1 MLYYSRSKLIQRRD
15 DLVKITADMV
25 KKLRDMTGAGMMDC
39 KKALV
44 EADGDFEKAVE
55 ILRKKGAAKA
65 AKKAGRETREG
76 IITSYVHFNG
86 RIGVLLELNCETD
99 FVARTDEFK
108 ELAYNLAK
116 QVAAMNPKWVSRE
129 DVPQEVIEKE
139 KEIYREQLKD
149 SGKPENVVEKIIE
162 GKLEKFYEENCLLEQ
177 EYIFEEGKKVKEII
191 NEAIG
196 KIGENIRVARF
207 VRLEVGEV

>member
-1 MLYYSRSKLIQRRD
+1 M
-15 DLVKITADMV
+15 KISMDMV
-25 KKLRDMTGAGMMDC
+25 KKLRQMTGAGVMDC
-39 KKALV
+39 KKALE
-44 EADGDFEKAVE
+44 EAEGDFDKAVE

-65 AKKAGRETREG
+65 AKKAGRATSEG

-116 QVAAMNPKWVSRE
+116 QVAAMNPRWVSRE
-129 DVPQEVIEKE
+129 SVPQEVIEKE

-149 SGKPENVVEKIIE
+149 SGKPEHIVEKIVE
-162 GKLEKFYEENCLLEQ
+162 GKLEKFFQENCLLEQ
-177 EYIFEEGKKVKEII
+177 DYIFEDGKKVKDII
-191 NEAIG
+191 TEAVA
-196 KIGENIRVARF
+196 KIGENIQVSRF
-207 VRLEVGEV
+207 VRMEVGEEI

>member
-1 MLYYSRSKLIQRRD
+1 
-15 DLVKITADMV
+15 MV

-39 KKALV
+39 KKALE
-44 EADGDFEKAVE
+44 EAEGDFEKAIE
-55 ILRKKGAAKA
+55 ILRKRGAAKA
-65 AKKAGRETREG
+65 AKKAGRATREG

-149 SGKPENVVEKIIE
+149 SGKPDHVIEKIIE
-162 GKLEKFYEENCLLEQ
+162 GKLEKFFEENCLLEQ
-177 EYIFEEGKKVKEII
+177 EYIFEEGKKVKEVIQ
-191 NEAIG
+191 EAIA
-196 KIGENIRVARF
+196 KIGENIRVSRF
-207 VRLEVGEV
+207 VRMEVGEE

>member
-1 MLYYSRSKLIQRRD
+1 M
-15 DLVKITADMV
+15 KITMDMV
-25 KKLRDMTGAGMMDC
+25 KKLRQMTGAGVMDC
-39 KKALV
+39 KKALE
-44 EADGDFEKAVE
+44 EAEGNFDKAVE

-65 AKKAGRETREG
+65 AKKAGRATSEG

-129 DVPQEVIEKE
+129 SVPQEVIEKE
-139 KEIYREQLKD
+139 KEIYKEQLKD
-149 SGKPENVVEKIIE
+149 SGKPEHVVEKIIE
-162 GKLEKFYEENCLLEQ
+162 GKLEKFFQENCLLEQ
-177 EYIFEEGKKVKEII
+177 DYIFEDGKKVKDII
-191 NEAIG
+191 TEAVA
-196 KIGENIRVARF
+196 KIGENIQVSRF
-207 VRLEVGEV
+207 VRMEVGEEI

>member
-1 MLYYSRSKLIQRRD
+1 ME
-15 DLVKITADMV
+15 MV
-25 KKLRDMTGAGMMDC
+25 RKLRDMTGAGVMDC
-39 KKALV
+39 KKALE
-44 EADGDFEKAVE
+44 EAGGDFEKAIE

-65 AKKAGRETREG
+65 AKKAGRATKEG

-116 QVAAMNPKWVSRE
+116 QVAAVNPRWVSRE

-177 EYIFEEGKKVKEII
+177 DYIFDDKKKVKDVIT
-191 NEAIG
+191 EAIA
-196 KIGENIRVARF
+196 KIGENIQVGRF
-207 VRLEVGEV
+207 VRMEVGEEE

>member
-1 MLYYSRSKLIQRRD
+1 M
-15 DLVKITADMV
+15 KITAQMV

-39 KKALV
+39 KKALQ
-44 EADGDFEKAVE
+44 EADGDFDKAIE
-55 ILRKKGAAKA
+55 ILRKRGAAKA
-65 AKKAGRETREG
+65 AKKAGRATGEG

-116 QVAAMNPKWVSRE
+116 QVAAMSPRWVSRE

-139 KEIYREQLKD
+139 KEIYREQLKN

-162 GKLEKFYEENCLLEQ
+162 GKLEKFFQENCLLEQ
-177 EYIFEEGKKVKEII
+177 DYIFDDKKKVKDII
-191 NEAIG
+191 TEAIG
-196 KIGENIRVARF
+196 KIGENIRVSRF
-207 VRLEVGEV
+207 VRLEVGVE

>member
-1 MLYYSRSKLIQRRD
+1 M
-15 DLVKITADMV
+15 KITAEMV

-39 KKALV
+39 KKALQ
-44 EADGDFEKAVE
+44 EADGDFDKAIE

-65 AKKAGRETREG
+65 AKKAGRATGEG

-116 QVAAMNPKWVSRE
+116 QVAAMSPRWVSRE

-139 KEIYREQLKD
+139 KEIYREQLKN

-162 GKLEKFYEENCLLEQ
+162 GKLEKFFEENCLLEQ
-177 EYIFEEGKKVKEII
+177 DYIFDDKKKVKDII
-191 NEAIG
+191 TEAIG
-196 KIGENIRVARF
+196 KIGENIRVSRF
-207 VRLEVGEV
+207 VRMEVGVE

>member
-1 MLYYSRSKLIQRRD
+1 M
-15 DLVKITADMV
+15 KITAEMV

-39 KKALV
+39 KKALQ
-44 EADGDFEKAVE
+44 EADGDFDKAIE

-65 AKKAGRETREG
+65 AKKAGRATGEG

-116 QVAAMNPKWVSRE
+116 QVAAMSPRWVSRE

-139 KEIYREQLKD
+139 KEIYREQLKN
-149 SGKPENVVEKIIE
+149 SGKPENVIEKIIE
-162 GKLEKFYEENCLLEQ
+162 GKLEKFFQENCLLEQ
-177 EYIFEEGKKVKEII
+177 DYIFDDKKKVKDVIT
-191 NEAIG
+191 EAIG
-196 KIGENIRVARF
+196 KIGENIRVSRF
-207 VRLEVGEV
+207 VRLEVGVE

>member
-1 MLYYSRSKLIQRRD
+1 MK
-15 DLVKITADMV
+15 VTMDMV
-25 KKLRDMTGAGMMDC
+25 RKLRDMTGAGVMDC
-39 KKALV
+39 KKALE
-44 EADGDFEKAVE
+44 EAEGDFDKAIE

-65 AKKAGRETREG
+65 AKKAGRATKEG

-86 RIGVLLELNCETD
+86 KIGVLLELNCETD

-129 DVPQEVIEKE
+129 KVPQDVIDKE

-149 SGKPENVVEKIIE
+149 SGKPENVIEKIIE
-162 GKLEKFYEENCLLEQ
+162 GKLEKFYQENCLLEQ
-177 EYIFEEGKKVKEII
+177 DYIFEEGKKVKDII
-191 NEAIG
+191 TEAIA
-196 KIGENIRVARF
+196 KIGENIQVSRF
-207 VRLEVGEV
+207 VRMEVGEEE

>member
-1 MLYYSRSKLIQRRD
+1 M
-15 DLVKITADMV
+15 KITAQMV

-39 KKALV
+39 KKALQ
-44 EADGDFEKAVE
+44 EADGDFDKAIE
-55 ILRKKGAAKA
+55 ILRKRGAAKA
-65 AKKAGRETREG
+65 AKKAGRATGEG

-116 QVAAMNPKWVSRE
+116 QVAAMSPRWVSRE

-139 KEIYREQLKD
+139 KEIYREQLKN
-149 SGKPENVVEKIIE
+149 SGKPENVIEKIIE
-162 GKLEKFYEENCLLEQ
+162 GKLEKFFQENCLLEQ
-177 EYIFEEGKKVKEII
+177 DYIFDDKKKVNDII
-191 NEAIG
+191 TEAIG
-196 KIGENIRVARF
+196 KIGENIRVSRF
-207 VRLEVGEV
+207 VRLEVGVE

>member
-1 MLYYSRSKLIQRRD
+1 
-15 DLVKITADMV
+15 MV

-39 KKALV
+39 KKALE
-44 EADGDFEKAVE
+44 EAEGDFEKAIE
-55 ILRKKGAAKA
+55 ILRKRGAAKA
-65 AKKAGRETREG
+65 AKKAGRATREG

-86 RIGVLLELNCETD
+86 RIGVLLELSCETD

-139 KEIYREQLKD
+139 KEIYKEQLKD
-149 SGKPENVVEKIIE
+149 SGKPEHVIEKIIE
-162 GKLEKFYEENCLLEQ
+162 GKLEKFFEENCLLEQ
-177 EYIFEEGKKVKEII
+177 DYIFEEGKKVKEVIQ
-191 NEAIG
+191 EAIA
-196 KIGENIRVARF
+196 KIGENIRVSRF
-207 VRLEVGEV
+207 VRMEVGEE

>member
-1 MLYYSRSKLIQRRD
+1 
-15 DLVKITADMV
+15 
-25 KKLRDMTGAGMMDC
+25 MMDC
-39 KKALV
+39 KKALQ
-44 EADGDFEKAVE
+44 EADGDFDKAIE

-65 AKKAGRETREG
+65 AKKAGRATGEG

-116 QVAAMNPKWVSRE
+116 QVAAMSPRWVSRE
-129 DVPQEVIEKE
+129 DVPGEVIEKE
-139 KEIYREQLKD
+139 KEIYREQLKN

-162 GKLEKFYEENCLLEQ
+162 GKLEKFFQENCLLEQ
-177 EYIFEEGKKVKEII
+177 DYIFDDKKKVKDVIT
-191 NEAIG
+191 EAIG
-196 KIGENIRVARF
+196 KIGENIRVSRF
-207 VRLEVGEV
+207 VRMEVGVE

>member
-1 MLYYSRSKLIQRRD
+1 MV
-15 DLVKITADMV
+15 VKITAEMV

-39 KKALV
+39 KKALE
-44 EADGDFEKAVE
+44 EANGDFEKAVE

-65 AKKAGRETREG
+65 AKKAGRATREG
-76 IITSYVHFNG
+76 IITSYIHFNG

-149 SGKPENVVEKIIE
+149 SGKPEHVVEKIVE
-162 GKLEKFYEENCLLEQ
+162 GKLEKFFEENCLLEQ
-177 EYIFEEGKKVKEII
+177 EYIFEEGKKVKDII

-196 KIGENIRVARF
+196 KIGENIRVSRF
-207 VRLEVGEV
+207 VRMEVGEE

>member
-1 MLYYSRSKLIQRRD
+1 M
-15 DLVKITADMV
+15 KITAQMV

-39 KKALV
+39 KKALQ
-44 EADGDFEKAVE
+44 EADGDFDKAIE

-65 AKKAGRETREG
+65 AKKAGRATGEG

-116 QVAAMNPKWVSRE
+116 QVAAMSPRWVSRE

-139 KEIYREQLKD
+139 KEIYREQLKN

-162 GKLEKFYEENCLLEQ
+162 GKLEKFFQENCLLEQ
-177 EYIFEEGKKVKEII
+177 DYIFDDKKKVKDII
-191 NEAIG
+191 TEAIG
-196 KIGENIRVARF
+196 KIGENIRVSRF
-207 VRLEVGEV
+207 VRLEVGVE

>member
-1 MLYYSRSKLIQRRD
+1 M
-15 DLVKITADMV
+15 KITAEMV

-39 KKALV
+39 KKALE

-65 AKKAGRETREG
+65 AKKAGRATREG
-76 IITSYVHFNG
+76 IITSYIHFNG

-139 KEIYREQLKD
+139 
-149 SGKPENVVEKIIE
+149 
-162 GKLEKFYEENCLLEQ
+162 
-177 EYIFEEGKKVKEII
+177 
-191 NEAIG
+191 
-196 KIGENIRVARF
+196 
-207 VRLEVGEV
+207 

>member
-1 MLYYSRSKLIQRRD
+1 MV
-15 DLVKITADMV
+15 VKITAEMV

-39 KKALV
+39 KKALE

-65 AKKAGRETREG
+65 AKKAGRATREG
-76 IITSYVHFNG
+76 IITSYIHFNG

-149 SGKPENVVEKIIE
+149 SGKPEHVIEKIIE
-162 GKLEKFYEENCLLEQ
+162 GKLEKFFEENCLLEQ
-177 EYIFEEGKKVKEII
+177 EYIFEEGKKVKDII

-196 KIGENIRVARF
+196 KIGENIRVSRF
-207 VRLEVGEV
+207 VRMEVGEE

>member
-1 MLYYSRSKLIQRRD
+1 MV
-15 DLVKITADMV
+15 VKITAEMV

-39 KKALV
+39 KKALE
-44 EADGDFEKAVE
+44 EANGDFEKAVE

-65 AKKAGRETREG
+65 AKKAGRATREG
-76 IITSYVHFNG
+76 IITSYIHFNG

-149 SGKPENVVEKIIE
+149 SGKPEHVVEKIIE
-162 GKLEKFYEENCLLEQ
+162 GKLEKFFEENCLLEQ
-177 EYIFEEGKKVKEII
+177 EYIFEEGKKVKDII

-196 KIGENIRVARF
+196 KIGENIRVSRF
-207 VRLEVGEV
+207 VRMEVGEE

>member
-1 MLYYSRSKLIQRRD
+1 M
-15 DLVKITADMV
+15 KITAQMV

-39 KKALV
+39 KKALQ
-44 EADGDFEKAVE
+44 EADGDFDKAIE

-65 AKKAGRETREG
+65 AKKAGRATGEG

-116 QVAAMNPKWVSRE
+116 QVAAMSPRWVSRE

-139 KEIYREQLKD
+139 KEIYREQLKN
-149 SGKPENVVEKIIE
+149 SGKPENVIEKIIE
-162 GKLEKFYEENCLLEQ
+162 GKLEKFFQENCLLEQ
-177 EYIFEEGKKVKEII
+177 DYIFDDKKKVKDVIT
-191 NEAIG
+191 EAIG
-196 KIGENIRVARF
+196 KIGENIRVSRF
-207 VRLEVGEV
+207 VRLEVGVE